1 MKLFIKKKS
10 ILYGVNASNAA
21 ITDLKL
27 VNTLREGSFLIGF
40 DNGCVVNADG
50 TITTIAGAPAPEKAF
65 IYGMT
70 AGGLSVS
77 APIYVGKSK
86 ILPPL
91 KTQNPAAKVV
101 TFNVTKPGTITQ
113 DTHSGVRIV
122 DTTKHIYDNTRTNDY
137 TIFVEST
144 TTQGQIDALATKIAT
159 CPLVASASV
168 AASVITITFK
178 AGLNP
183 QVLGLGVF
191 ERTVPTVTTAVAFGN
206 SISSKEMADFAH
218 ACSPFDGNRDSS
230 IDGIVGLFPKNYG
243 VEDYRYLVYGFEM
256 NNGVYST
263 GKSDMNQ
270 YGAVN
275 YIAIPEGDLAAAT
288 NEGFG
293 DIFKAMVTGVGNDSG
308 AAGADAADP
317 GIAGN

>member
-27 VNTLREGSFLIGF
+27 VGTLREGSFLIGF

-50 TITTIAGAPAPEKAF
+50 TITTIAGAPATEKAF
-65 IYGMT
+65 IFGMT
-70 AGGLSVS
+70 KGGLSVS

-101 TFNVTKPGTITQ
+101 TFNLTKPATIEQ
-113 DTHSGVRIV
+113 GTHSGVRIV
-122 DTTKHIYDNTRTNDY
+122 DTSKHIYDNTRTKDY
-137 TIFVEST
+137 TIFVEAA
-144 TTQGQIDALATKIAT
+144 TTQAQIDALKDKIAAS
-159 CPLVASASV
+159 PLVASASV
-168 AASVITITFK
+168 AASVVTITFK

-191 ERTVPTVTTAVAFGN
+191 ERTVATVTTPVAFGN
-206 SISSKEMADFAH
+206 SISAEELAAFAH

-230 IDGIVGLFPKNYG
+230 IAGIIGTFPKDYG
-243 VEDYRYLVYGFEM
+243 VEDYRYLLYGFEM
-256 NNGVYST
+256 YDDVYST

-275 YIAIPEGDLAAAT
+275 YIAIPEGDLATAA

-293 DIFKAMVTGVGNDSG
+293 DIFKAMVTGVGADSG

-317 GIAGN
+317 GEAGK